1 MVRLDVPWWTFD
13 AADSVDTFLRS
24 RDGQALVFEYGPGA
38 STVWLAKR
46 CRKVYSVEHDAR
58 WIPKIR
64 SMCSEHSNI
73 ELIFVDPMPDDN
85 DREFGSRRG
94 KWKNFSF
101 KDYVNAIDGVAE
113 KFDLIA
119 VDGRSRN
126 ACLLGAVAKLK
137 EDGIIVLDDSRRQR
151 YGPAI
156 RASAL
161 RTKRFG
167 GLAPGLPYPNE
178 TTLLFR

>member
-1 MVRLDVPWWTFD
+1 MRPIAST
-13 AADSVDTFLRS
+13 RS
-24 RDGQALVFEYGPGA
+24 CALGGGQAVAFEYGPGA

-58 WIPKIR
+58 WISTIR
-64 SMCSEHSNI
+64 SLCAGHSNI
-73 ELIFVDPMPDDN
+73 ELIFVDPIRDDKEK
-85 DREFGSRRG
+85 EFGSRRG

-101 KDYVNAIDGVAE
+101 KDYVDAINGVSE
-113 KFDLIA
+113 EFDLIA
-119 VDGRSRN
+119 VDGRSRK
-126 ACLLGAVAKLK
+126 ACLLSAVARLK
-137 EDGIIVLDDSRRQR
+137 DDGIIVLDDSRRER

-156 RASAL
+156 RTSAL